1 MTKTSDYSATANK
14 NAKDSPAIFACFRE
28 IGIPAVAAA
37 LRCQHM
43 PASDDERAAGHAHD
57 TTHDTSWTDRVA

>member
-1 MTKTSDYSATANK
+1 MTKTSDSSTTANK
-14 NAKDSPAIFACFRE
+14 NAKDFPAFFACFRE

-43 PASDDERAAGHAHD
+43 PAPDDERAAGHAHD
-57 TTHDTSWTDRVA
+57 TSWTDRLA

>member
-1 MTKTSDYSATANK
+1 MTKTSDSSTTANK
-14 NAKDSPAIFACFRE
+14 NAKDPAFFACFRE

-43 PASDDERAAGHAHD
+43 PAPDDERAAIDA
-57 TTHDTSWTDRVA
+57 HDTSWTDRLA